1 MADLIIRISG
11 NIDDFDKALE
21 QAQGKTEGLS
31 NKLESIAKASAV
43 AFAALTG
50 EVVLAT
56 KAFGESQEIQNRLVT
71 AMQNQGVY
79 TKALEKK
86 YDDLAGSLQELTG
99 HDDDA
104 IKSAIAVTQSMIG
117 QQEVTQDL
125 TQAILDLSA
134 GKKMDLE
141 STAELIS
148 KGINGQTTALKKQG
162 IEIDDN
168 LSKQERM
175 AKIIEVVTQKYGG
188 QAEAANKGIGAMKGL
203 TSAFGNLQ
211 EEIGKR
217 FAPIVERAIKGVT
230 EFLISVQQNQGLMDL
245 AASLLA
251 AGVAVTGLIAW
262 IASIGAALLSASA
275 IASAFGVT
283 LAAAL
288 GPIGWVTAA
297 VAALGAGI
305 GYLAAKQITAADGT
319 GGLETKLK
327 DLRAE
332 LAKLQAEAAK
342 PGVENQAGWMASLN
356 QAMAK
361 TKAEIAD
368 TEERLRKLQSLEGS
382 QKGTEQDRAKEAAAK
397 KAAQEEAAAE
407 RRKRERIKAENE
419 LNLLVASKGSEDLIA
434 LKRGEVDTLKQIEDD
449 KNAGIRSLLAEN
461 LVKIRAKEDEAAAV
475 DRERRQVLRE
485 QLLTE
490 NEEFQQMTAE
500 QQQRFFEETYAQQ
513 QNQIAVERTARDLVA
528 KEKLQKQLEENNTFL
543 LNQQKYG
550 TAYATIWRATHTEA
564 FQAAKDGFSQMAALQ
579 SSSNSTLKTLGKAGA
594 IASIIIST
602 QEAAMNIYKGFTA
615 IPIIGPALG
624 IAGAAGAIAFGAERI
639 GQVTAAAHGGL
650 ITGGIPGVDSV
661 PVLAQQG
668 ELVSPAKNFD
678 EVIGSV
684 RAAREAE
691 KFTGRGSAEGGG
703 SGFAE
708 LVLSIRD
715 NGDGLMD
722 WIEAKLVERRNLNIS
737 LQGA

>member
-11 NIDDFDKALE
+11 NIDDFDKALD

-125 TQAILDLSA
+125 TRAILDLSA

-148 KGINGQTTALKKQG
+148 KGINGQTTALKKAG
-162 IEIDDN
+162 IEIDEN

-188 QAEAANKGIGAMKGL
+188 QAEAANKGIGSLKGL

-217 FAPIVERAIKGVT
+217 FAPIVEEAIKRVT
-230 EFLISVQQNQGLMDL
+230 RFLTEVQKNQPLLDMV
-245 AASLLA
+245 ASLLA
-251 AGVAVTGLIAW
+251 AGVAVTGTIAGL
-262 IASIGAALLSASA
+262 ASLGVAFLSLKA
-275 IASAFGVT
+275 IVAAFGVT
-283 LAAAL
+283 LATAL
-288 GPIGWVTAA
+288 GPIGWIAAGVTAVGVA
-297 VAALGAGI
+297 VGYYAAQ
-305 GYLAAKQITAADGT
+305 QIKAADGT
-319 GGLETKLK
+319 GGLQTRLGE
-327 DLRAE
+327 LRQQF
-332 LAKLQAEAAK
+332 AKLQAEASK
-342 PGVENQAGWMASLN
+342 PGLENQAGYAASLQ

-368 TEERLRKLQSLEGS
+368 TEERLRRLQSLEGS
-382 QKGTEQDRAKEAAAK
+382 QKGTEQDQAK
-397 KAAQEEAAAE
+397 KAAAEKAAQEAAAAQ
-407 RRKRERIKAENE
+407 RRKRELVKAENQ
-419 LNLLVASKGSEDLIA
+419 LLVLEAQRASDDQIN
-434 LKRGEVDTLKQIEDD
+434 LKRQEVELLKQIEDD
-449 KNAGIRSLLAEN
+449 KNRAVRDKLVERLAEVRQLEDN
-461 LVKIRAKEDEAAAV
+461 QRKLDQERAGTYATEILAANEEYQAMSREQQDRFRLENDAALQASIQTEATTRAAAAK
-475 DRERRQVLRE
+475 QK
-485 QLLTE
+485 
-490 NEEFQQMTAE
+490 AE
-500 QQQRFFEETYAQQ
+500 QQ
-513 QNQIAVERTARDLVA
+513 IA
-528 KEKLQKQLEENNTFL
+528 ENNTFL
-543 LNQQKYG
+543 ANQQKFG
-550 TAYATIWRATHTEA
+550 TAYATIYKLMHSEIFQGTKQAFGEMAA
-564 FQAAKDGFSQMAALQ
+564 FQQ
-579 SSSNSTLKTLGKAGA
+579 SSNATLKGIGKAAA
-594 IASIIIST
+594 IANVIIKTS
-602 QEAAMNIYKGFTA
+602 ESAMNIYTGFST
-615 IPIIGPALG
+615 IPFIGHALG
-624 IAGAAGAIAFGAERI
+624 IAGAAAAIAFGAE
-639 GQVTAAAHGGL
+639 QVGKITSAAQGGL

-691 KFTGRGSAEGGG
+691 RFMGRGSEERGGG
-703 SGFAE
+703 GFAE
-708 LVLSIRD
+708 LVLSVRD

>member
-11 NIDDFDKALE
+11 NIDDFDKALD

-31 NKLESIAKASAV
+31 NKLETIAKASAV

-86 YDDLAGSLQELTG
+86 YDDLASSLQDLTG

-104 IKSAIAVTQSMIG
+104 IKSAMAVAQSMIG

-125 TQAILDLSA
+125 TQSILDLAA

-141 STAELIS
+141 ASAELIS
-148 KGINGQTTALKKQG
+148 KGINGQTTALKKAG
-162 IEIDDN
+162 IEIDEN

-175 AKIIEVVTQKYGG
+175 AKIIEIVTQKYGG
-188 QAEAANKGIGAMKGL
+188 QAEAANKGIGSIKGL

-217 FAPIVERAIKGVT
+217 FAPIVEMAIKKTT
-230 EFLISVQQNQGLMDL
+230 EFLTAVHKNQGLMDL

-251 AGVAVTGLIAW
+251 AGVAVTGLIAG
-262 IASIGAALLSASA
+262 IASIGVALLSASA
-275 IASAFGVT
+275 IATAFGGT
-283 LAAAL
+283 LTAAL
-288 GPIGWVTAA
+288 GPIGWIAAGVTAMGAA
-297 VAALGAGI
+297 VGYYAAQQV
-305 GYLAAKQITAADGT
+305 KAADGT
-319 GGLETKLK
+319 GGLQTKLQE
-327 DLRAE
+327 LREE
-332 LAKLQAEAAK
+332 LARLQAEAAK

-361 TKAEIAD
+361 TKVQIAD

-382 QKGTEQDRAKEAAAK
+382 QKGVEQDPAKAAAAK
-397 KAAQEEAAAE
+397 KAEADLAAAAQ
-407 RRKRERIKAENE
+407 RKRELQIAENDLLKAEASRASAEMVAIKRQEVE
-419 LNLLVASKGSEDLIA
+419 L
-434 LKRGEVDTLKQIEDD
+434 LKQIEDE
-449 KNAGIRSLLAEN
+449 KNAAVRGALTARLAE
-461 LVKIRAKEDEAAAV
+461 IRTMEEDQRV
-475 DRERRQVLRE
+475 QDVERSRTYQDEILA
-485 QLLTE
+485 Q
-490 NEEFQQMTAE
+490 NEEYQQLSQE
-500 QQQRFFEETYAQQ
+500 QKEIFRLQNEATLISQIQTRDAIEIQAAKDRAQRQAS
-513 QNQIAVERTARDLVA
+513 
-528 KEKLQKQLEENNTFL
+528 ENNTYL
-543 LNQQKYG
+543 LNQQKFG
-550 TAYATIWRATHTEA
+550 VAYATIFRVMHSEVMAGAKQAFGEMAA
-564 FQAAKDGFSQMAALQ
+564 FQQ
-579 SSSNSTLKTLGKAGA
+579 SSNATLKAIGKASA
-594 IASIIIST
+594 IANITIKTAES
-602 QEAAMNIYKGFTA
+602 AMNIYAGFAAMGPWA
-615 IPIIGPALG
+615 IPLG
-624 IAGAAGAIAFGAERI
+624 VAGAAAAVMFGAEQA
-639 GQVTAAAHGGL
+639 GKVLGAAQGGL

-691 KFTGRGSAEGGG
+691 RFLPGRGEEEG
-703 SGFAE
+703 SGGMAHVILEMSGE
-708 LVLSIRD
+708 LAAFV
-715 NGDGLMD
+715 
-722 WIEAKLVERRNLNIS
+722 EAKIVERQRLGIS
-737 LQGA
+737 LLPQLG